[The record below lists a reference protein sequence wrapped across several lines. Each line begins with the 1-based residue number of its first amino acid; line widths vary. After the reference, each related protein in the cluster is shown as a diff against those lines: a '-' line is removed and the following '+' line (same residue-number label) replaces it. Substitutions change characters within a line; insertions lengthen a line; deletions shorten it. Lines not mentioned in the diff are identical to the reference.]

1 MPPRENFAAGEETEV
16 ARIESEDFHRLFV
29 ATKDAD
35 AVLYRG
41 LRKALREAAG
51 PMVDAVK
58 HEIDQIPSSGK
69 YRSGVRAALKAGT
82 RASISNSARRA
93 GVRIVTSPRR
103 LPPNK
108 RPMAKALNK
117 EVFRHPV
124 FADPTRVRS
133 LRSRVVN
140 AMNRL
145 RVKLGQEPVKSWEW
159 VNQSGRPYFGA
170 TITAHTEDTRRRVQ
184 AVMEDMSETL
194 RKATNG

>member
-1 MPPRENFAAGEETEV
+1 MLQVWLWQELHQSR
-16 ARIESEDFHRLFV
+16 
-29 ATKDAD
+29 
-35 AVLYRG
+35 
-41 LRKALREAAG
+41 
-51 PMVDAVK
+51 
-58 HEIDQIPSSGK
+58 SS
-69 YRSGVRAALKAGT
+69 
-82 RASISNSARRA
+82 ASISNSARRA

-103 LPPNK
+103 LPPIK

-170 TITAHTEDTRRRVQ
+170 TINAHTDDVRRRVK